1 MPLLRSQK
9 LAPKP
14 LDPPPPP
21 SAPPIDPSTPARSD
35 ASTISP
41 SLSPASSVALG
52 LGFDSSGGAA
62 PPPLRR
68 SLRLAS
74 APNSTPAR
82 PLAMDSA
89 RGKRKARSRLS
100 SFPAE
105 EKGGEMGENGVG
117 AKPRVSEGGAMEG
130 RIMNL
135 RSGGRIVR
143 RRMEMNGAEVGHGAE
158 NEDRMVL
165 EASRNSELAVEIGRG
180 TQQDKKAE
188 EGKGSSIKE
197 KETVKFVAE
206 EDEEDLQNGDRS
218 VKRQKLGRSKAVEVL
233 RGEADES
240 KVTKLDSNVAI
251 PELEKG
257 GNEEIDSKKLVVPN
271 SNHNIEDLPVRSSNS
286 MEDTNKESVV
296 RYMTL
301 RSGSRIADRSTKVD
315 HVNLDEVHKDGTQ
328 VHAKRRYSCE
338 EKGKGRLMLDD
349 EHSEIYSGKETVV
362 QQFNGGVINSE
373 PNDSGGA
380 GVPGKG
386 KISAEEKGKEKMVI
400 EEDWAAI
407 DGIMGNSQMRAG
419 SVRLR
424 EPETVKGLIE
434 YRREAERIKAIELA
448 PKFAFFKSEEDNQN
462 DEEDSDELEPEAG
475 PQDWPGPFST
485 AVKIIEERE
494 ARLRARESNSSSKT
508 EKSTNLRISWAP
520 SKETISDH
528 FVRPAP
534 SLKNLSLKVLLD
546 NAEEIESLEGVPDML
561 KHWLILMLCRSR
573 KMNSR
578 LLAHI
583 LSGSPTEIYV
593 SDCSW
598 IAEDEFEGIFGKCD
612 TTNLKVVQ
620 LDLCGRCLPDYILRA
635 TLSRSPCSLP
645 SLTMMSLKGAYRLS
659 DDGLDAIVSSAPLL
673 SSLNLSQCS
682 LLTSTGIIN
691 LAEKLHSVLRVL
703 NIDDCQNIN
712 AMLILPSLKKLK
724 HLEALS
730 MAGVPSVCDRFIREL
745 IPDCGSNMRELCFA
759 SCLKLTASSIKTIGE
774 NCPGLSAIDLRN
786 LNRLNDSVLGHL
798 ANGCRLIQKLNIRR
812 NAFSDQAIAAFLE
825 ASGGSLT
832 ELSLNNVEK
841 VGHHTALAI
850 SRRCS
855 NHLQCLDLSFC
866 RKMTDEA
873 LGLIVDSCL
882 SLRILKIFGCTQIT
896 NVFLDGH
903 SNPLVKIIGLNGQIL
918 DHINIPE
925 FL

>member
-1 MPLLRSQK
+1 
-9 LAPKP
+9 
-14 LDPPPPP
+14 
-21 SAPPIDPSTPARSD
+21 
-35 ASTISP
+35 
-41 SLSPASSVALG
+41 
-52 LGFDSSGGAA
+52 
-62 PPPLRR
+62 
-68 SLRLAS
+68 
-74 APNSTPAR
+74 
-82 PLAMDSA
+82 MDSA

-117 AKPRVSEGGAMEG
+117 PKPRVWKGGAMEG

-143 RRMEMNGAEVGHGAE
+143 RRMEMNGAEVGHGVE

-165 EASRNSELAVEIGRG
+165 EASRNRELAVEIGRG

-188 EGKGSSIKE
+188 EGKGPSIEE
-197 KETVKFVAE
+197 KETVEFVAE

-257 GNEEIDSKKLVVPN
+257 GNEEIDSKILVVPN

-338 EKGKGRLMLDD
+338 EKGKGRLILDD
-349 EHSEIYSGKETVV
+349 EHLEIYSGKETVV

-534 SLKNLSLKVLLD
+534 SLKDLSLKVLLD

-573 KMNSR
+573 KMNSH

-612 TTNLKVVQ
+612 TTNLKV
-620 LDLCGRCLPDYILRA
+620 
-635 TLSRSPCSLP
+635 
-645 SLTMMSLKGAYRLS
+645 
-659 DDGLDAIVSSAPLL
+659 LL
-673 SSLNLSQCS
+673 Y
-682 LLTSTGIIN
+682 
-691 LAEKLHSVLRVL
+691 ELH
-703 NIDDCQNIN
+703 
-712 AMLILPSLKKLK
+712 
-724 HLEALS
+724 
-730 MAGVPSVCDRFIREL
+730 
-745 IPDCGSNMRELCFA
+745 
-759 SCLKLTASSIKTIGE
+759 
-774 NCPGLSAIDLRN
+774 
-786 LNRLNDSVLGHL
+786 
-798 ANGCRLIQKLNIRR
+798 
-812 NAFSDQAIAAFLE
+812 
-825 ASGGSLT
+825 
-832 ELSLNNVEK
+832 
-841 VGHHTALAI
+841 
-850 SRRCS
+850 
-855 NHLQCLDLSFC
+855 
-866 RKMTDEA
+866 
-873 LGLIVDSCL
+873 
-882 SLRILKIFGCTQIT
+882 
-896 NVFLDGH
+896 
-903 SNPLVKIIGLNGQIL
+903 
-918 DHINIPE
+918 
-925 FL
+925 